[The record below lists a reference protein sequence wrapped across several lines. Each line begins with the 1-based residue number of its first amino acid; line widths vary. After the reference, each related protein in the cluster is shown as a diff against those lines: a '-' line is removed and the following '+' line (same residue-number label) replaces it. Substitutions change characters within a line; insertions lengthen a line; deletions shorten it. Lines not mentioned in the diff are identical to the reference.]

1 MERLATT
8 EGSMN
13 NHPERSAPKYGGTVL
28 ELMAGE
34 GRSVIA
40 HKAGRND
47 PPPTPPIGMETST
60 RSGEGYAQVSDDSM
74 TDHMYE

>member
-1 MERLATT
+1 MEQLASI
-8 EGSMN
+8 EVNAGGDQ
-13 NHPERSAPKYGGTVL
+13 ERNMPKYGGTVL

-34 GRSVIA
+34 GRTVLT

-47 PPPTPPIGMETST
+47 PPPTPPIGMETTT